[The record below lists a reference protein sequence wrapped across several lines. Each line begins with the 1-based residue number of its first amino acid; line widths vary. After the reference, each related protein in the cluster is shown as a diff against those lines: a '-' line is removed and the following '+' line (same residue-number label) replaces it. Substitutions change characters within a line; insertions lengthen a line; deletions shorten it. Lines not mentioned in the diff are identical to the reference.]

1 MADKEDLKLL
11 GLQLSP
17 FVIRVCMALTMKGV
31 SFEYVEEDLNNK
43 SELLLKSNPVHKKVP
58 VLIHNGKPIC
68 ESLVI
73 LQYVDELFAG
83 RSILPADPFER
94 ATARFWAAYVDDK
107 LFPAWYGMVKAQ
119 AEEERAEKVK
129 ETLAAIEK
137 MEVAFAKCSG
147 NGNAAFF
154 GGDSIGYV
162 DIVLG
167 SFLFW
172 FEAVRRVDGLEI
184 IDASKTP
191 LLAAW
196 AERFGG
202 SVEAKEVVPVPEADL
217 AVQYI
222 NKFRAPAIDAAKL
235 ASSE

>member
-1 MADKEDLKLL
+1 
-11 GLQLSP
+11 
-17 FVIRVCMALTMKGV
+17 
-31 SFEYVEEDLNNK
+31 
-43 SELLLKSNPVHKKVP
+43 
-58 VLIHNGKPIC
+58 
-68 ESLVI
+68 
-73 LQYVDELFAG
+73 
-83 RSILPADPFER
+83 
-94 ATARFWAAYVDDK
+94 
-107 LFPAWYGMVKAQ
+107 MVTAQ

-129 ETLAAIEK
+129 ETLAAIER

-147 NGNAAFF
+147 GGNAFF

-162 DIVLG
+162 DVVLG

-184 IDASKTP
+184 INASKTP

-202 SVEAKEVVPVPEADL
+202 SVEAKEAVPVTKADM

-222 NKFRAPAIDAAKL
+222 NKFRAPAAAAAKL

>member
-1 MADKEDLKLL
+1 V
-11 GLQLSP
+11 P
-17 FVIRVCMALTMKGV
+17 F
-31 SFEYVEEDLNNK
+31 S
-43 SELLLKSNPVHKKVP
+43 
-58 VLIHNGKPIC
+58 
-68 ESLVI
+68 
-73 LQYVDELFAG
+73 Q
-83 RSILPADPFER
+83 
-94 ATARFWAAYVDDK
+94 
-107 LFPAWYGMVKAQ
+107 LFPAWYGVVTAQ

-129 ETLAAIEK
+129 ETLAAIER

-147 NGNAAFF
+147 GGNAFF

-167 SFLFW
+167 SLFW
-172 FEAVRRVDGLEI
+172 FEAVRRVYGLEI
-184 IDASKTP
+184 ISASKTP

-202 SVEAKEVVPVPEADL
+202 SVEAKEAVPVTKADM

-222 NKFRAPAIDAAKL
+222 NKFRAPAAAAAKL

>member
-1 MADKEDLKLL
+1 MAGEDGLKVL
-11 GLQLSP
+11 GLQVSP
-17 FVIRVCMALTMKGV
+17 FVLRVCLALNMKGV
-31 SFEYVEEDLNNK
+31 SYEYVKEDISNK

-73 LQYVDELFAG
+73 MQYVDELFAG
-83 RSILPADPFER
+83 RPILPTDPYER
-94 ATARFWAAYVDDK
+94 ATARFWAAYADDK

-119 AEEERAEKVK
+119 AEEERAEKAK
-129 ETLAAIEK
+129 ETLAAIEH
-137 MEVAFAKCSG
+137 MEVAFGKCSG
-147 NGNAAFF
+147 GNAFF

-172 FEAVRRVDGLEI
+172 FEAVRRVFDLEI
-184 IDASKTP
+184 INASKTP

-196 AERFGG
+196 AERFVGT
-202 SVEAKEVVPVPEADL
+202 VEAKEVVPLPTADM

-222 NKFRAPAIDAAKL
+222 NKLHAPL
-235 ASSE
+235 PPP